1 VSEKDDP
8 KAPAEVDSHSLMFDV
23 DSAEQAAEHLRRALS
38 LLGKLSVAPAP
49 LYYTLFYNYI
59 AGKSVRLNKEVDAMI
74 KEHGALEQDD
84 AIALFQRFFGVGG
97 ETLIEDI
104 RTELVAMVAQVIGS
118 LIDIAGKT
126 SLTNKAIAAHIDQL
140 ADTSKPS
147 QVLSAATAILAET
160 REFVTE
166 SRQLEAELL
175 SSVEEMHKLKQEL
188 SNAKREASIDG
199 LTGLYNRRSFDR
211 RLHELTDAADGLDD
225 GFCLLFLD
233 IDHFK
238 RVNDSY
244 GHMVGD
250 KVLSEFGRQI
260 GKLTRRSDFLARY
273 GGEEFA
279 ILLPGTRITNAFTV
293 AENIR
298 NTLQLVRLR
307 RSSSRQS
314 LGAVTVSLGVACYRM
329 GERAEELIERCDKA
343 LYRAK
348 SLGRNRTVLAD

>member
-1 VSEKDDP
+1 VTDKDEP
-8 KAPAEVDSHSLMFDV
+8 APPAEGDSQSLMFDV
-23 DSAEQAAEHLRRALS
+23 DNAEQAAEHLRQALG

-59 AGKSVRLNKEVDAMI
+59 AGKSVRLNKEVDAML
-74 KEHGALEQDD
+74 KEQGALEKED
-84 AIALFQRFFGVGG
+84 AVALFQRFFGVGC

-104 RTELVAMVAQVIGS
+104 RAELVTMVAQVVGA
-118 LIDIAGKT
+118 LVDIAGKT
-126 SLTNKAIAAHIDQL
+126 SLTNQAVADHIDRL
-140 ADTSKPS
+140 ADTKKPS
-147 QVLSAATAILAET
+147 EVIAAATAILSQT
-160 REFVTE
+160 RDFVIE
-166 SRQLEAELL
+166 SRQFEAELL

-188 SNAKREASIDG
+188 SNAKREASIDS

-211 RLHELTDAADGLDD
+211 KLDDLIATIDGLDD
-225 GFCLLFLD
+225 SFCLLFLD

-279 ILLPGTRITNAFTV
+279 ILLPTTRITNAFTV

-307 RSSSRQS
+307 RSSSRES
-314 LGAVTVSLGVACYRM
+314 LGAVTVSLGVACYRV
-329 GERAEELIERCDKA
+329 GESAEDLIARCDKA

-348 SLGRNRTVLAD
+348 RLGRNRTVLAD

>member
-1 VSEKDDP
+1 MSSAGEKCIAGETVS
-8 KAPAEVDSHSLMFDV
+8 SSLMFDV
-23 DSAEQAAEHLRRALS
+23 DSAEKAAENLRQALS

-59 AGKSVRLNKEVDAMI
+59 AGKSVRLNKEVDALI
-74 KEHGALEQDD
+74 QEHGALDKED
-84 AIALFQRFFGVGG
+84 AIALFQRFFSVGG

-118 LIDIAGKT
+118 LVDIAGKT
-126 SLTNKAIAAHIDQL
+126 SLANEAVASHIDRL
-140 ADTSKPS
+140 ADTGKPS
-147 QVLSAATAILAET
+147 EVLAAATAILAET
-160 REFVTE
+160 RQFVNG

-175 SSVEEMHKLKQEL
+175 SSVEEMDKLKQEL
-188 SNAKREASIDG
+188 SNAKREASIDS

-211 RLHELTDAADGLDD
+211 KLTELMAISDGLDD
-225 GFCLLFLD
+225 GFCLLLLD
-233 IDHFK
+233 IDNFK

-279 ILLPGTRITNAFTV
+279 ILLPGTRMTNAFTV

-307 RSSSRQS
+307 RSSSRES
-314 LGAVTVSLGVACYRM
+314 LGAVTVSLGVACYRI
-329 GERAEELIERCDKA
+329 GESVEDFIGRCDKA

-348 SLGRNRTVLAD
+348 RLGRNRTVLAD